1 MKKQLKCIMLVDD
14 NPHDN
19 FFHERV
25 IRKTRL
31 GNIKVVIKHTALE
44 ALDYLKLDQD
54 DTMHP
59 GLIFLDINMPGMDGW
74 EFLEEY
80 KLLDKDQQSKAMI
93 IMLTTCENRQEVTR
107 ANANTSVSGFI
118 TKPLTRDKMI
128 EINDKYFTPFTDNP
142 QELIEV
148 LK

>member
-1 MKKQLKCIMLVDD
+1 MKKKLKCIMLVDD

-19 FFHERV
+19 FFHERE
-25 IRKTRL
+25 IRKTKI
-31 GNIKVVIKHTALE
+31 GDITVVIKQSASE
-44 ALDYLKLDQD
+44 ALTYLKLDQD
-54 DTMHP
+54 DNLHP

-74 EFLEEY
+74 EFLTEY
-80 KLLDKDQQSKAMI
+80 KKLDKDQQSKAIVM
-93 IMLTTCENRQEVTR
+93 MLTTSENSKEVAR

-142 QELIEV
+142 
-148 LK
+148 